1 MYFYIPSTVSNTFL
15 VENVWLV
22 ARISS
27 LWKKFF
33 IVWTI
38 LLVACWLLLVKESS
52 VLSVLVS
59 LKLIA
64 SILEQQLFLLFYKI
78 SSLGPGSFIPKVAK
92 QRLGGILILNVIPT
106 HLASEMWNQTCM
118 KNCLLNADDVCSLYI
133 VNRCDFSAR
142 FARQDQVKDLVKLFF
157 LPRHE
162 SFFVDN
168 VSLDEQ
174 AYGLIVFFPW

>member
-1 MYFYIPSTVSNTFL
+1 VYFYIPSTVSNTFL

-106 HLASEMWNQTCM
+106 HLASEM
-118 KNCLLNADDVCSLYI
+118 
-133 VNRCDFSAR
+133 
-142 FARQDQVKDLVKLFF
+142 
-157 LPRHE
+157 
-162 SFFVDN
+162 
-168 VSLDEQ
+168 
-174 AYGLIVFFPW
+174 